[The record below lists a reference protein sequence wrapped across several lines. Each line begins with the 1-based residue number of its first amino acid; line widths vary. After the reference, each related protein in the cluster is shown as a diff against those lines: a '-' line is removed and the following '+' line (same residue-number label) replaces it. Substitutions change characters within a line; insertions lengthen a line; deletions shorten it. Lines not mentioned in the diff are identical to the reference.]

1 MISTFTHSYNRGA
14 NPRLGGGV
22 VFLERK
28 PNADY
33 LAVIITL
40 AAALILATIIIF
52 FQEGTSPV
60 YSKASLLM
68 IVLIGGFA
76 VAVGFGMK
84 IELDSGVERGEL
96 FVALLFGGLFLLAP
110 VINWVTSGMP
120 TDFEL
125 LTMLFAL
132 CAAVAEEWLFR
143 GAIYMVIVRLVESLR
158 LHYIWKITWFIA
170 GSAIFVAFHGYVYGG
185 SANTLLMVFI
195 ASMILY
201 IMMDSQKSIS
211 VPIIM
216 HVLWNFFAVLAAG

>member
-14 NPRLGGGV
+14 NPRLGSMI
-22 VFLERK
+22 FLERK

-33 LAVIITL
+33 LALIITL
-40 AAALILATIIIF
+40 AAALMLATIIIF

-68 IVLIGGFA
+68 IILIGGFA

-96 FVALLFGGLFLLAP
+96 FVALVFGGLFLLAP
-110 VINWVTSGMP
+110 IINWISTGMP
-120 TDFEL
+120 MEFNL

-143 GAIYMVIVRLVESLR
+143 GAIYMVICRLVESLR
-158 LHYIWKITWFIA
+158 LHYMWKIMWFVA
-170 GSAIFVAFHGYVYGG
+170 ASAIFMAFHGYVYGG
-185 SANTLLMVFI
+185 SFNSLIMVFV
-195 ASMILY
+195 ASIILY
-201 IMMDSQKSIS
+201 ILMDSQKSIS

-216 HVLWNFFAVLAAG
+216 HVLWNFFAVLVAG